1 MLEEKRP
8 GLTITEKPGGLLHKQ
23 LIDYDGSVL
32 LDETVFPH
40 DDLIRFMHRPLKEYN
55 QRLTNLEQHPL
66 FEESL
71 DIYIPDFEDFIEQ
84 CFAVVDSL
92 QSEYPEAYFLIRIA
106 SSLAL
111 RAYNSFKTSSSSS
124 SIIFNNSSNVVK
136 PSSTLFIPSC
146 NNEITPLL

>member
-23 LIDYDGSVL
+23 LVDYDGSVL
-32 LDETVFPH
+32 LDETVLPH

-84 CFAVVDSL
+84 CFALVDSL

-106 SSLAL
+106 LEDLLIVEDDGSAGILLQTGAQMLHAVRSLYLA
-111 RAYNSFKTSSSSS
+111 RVQMRN
-124 SIIFNNSSNVVK
+124 
-136 PSSTLFIPSC
+136 
-146 NNEITPLL
+146 IT